1 MRCFLRI
8 DISGFV
14 CKKAFLM
21 LFVFYSTIL
30 SAQTDNTFTG
40 WGAVFASYKLNDK
53 FSIHFDGQIRSND
66 EIENVQSFIIRPGLN
81 YHASKNIVLTIGYA
95 YIENRRVIEMASDM
109 IPEHRIWEQFIYNQ
123 RFKGGHFT
131 SLQHR
136 VRLEER
142 FIGKSYL
149 ENGSIVIDGSEFS
162 LRLRYF
168 LRTIFPLIKTD
179 NFTDGA
185 FVSLQDELFV
195 NLDNAP
201 TLTNGGFFD
210 QNRAYVSFGWR
221 FNSKF
226 DLEMGYMHQYID
238 GRNINV
244 NNNIVQLAAYL
255 RL

>member
-1 MRCFLRI
+1 MSRKGI
-8 DISGFV
+8 
-14 CKKAFLM
+14 LM
-21 LFVFYSTIL
+21 LAFFYSLVL

-40 WGAVFASYKLNDK
+40 WGAVFASYKLNEK
-53 FSIHFDGQIRSND
+53 LSIHFDTQLRSSD
-66 EIENVQSFIIRPGLN
+66 EIEHVQSFIIRPGLN
-81 YHASKNIVLTIGYA
+81 YHASKNVVLTIGYA
-95 YIENRRVIEMASDM
+95 YVGNRRVIETASDM
-109 IPEHRIWEQFIYNQ
+109 VPEHRIWEQFIFNQ

-149 ENGSIVIDGSEFS
+149 ENGSIVNDGSEFS

-179 NFTDGA
+179 NFTNGA

-210 QNRAYVSFGWR
+210 QNRAYISFGWR
-221 FNSKF
+221 FSPKF
-226 DLEMGYMHQYID
+226 DLEAGYMYQYIN
-238 GRNINV
+238 GRNVNV
-244 NNNIVQLAAYL
+244 NNNIIQLAAYL

>member
-1 MRCFLRI
+1 MRYFFDVFIFDFGRKGKLLVFLFFC
-8 DISGFV
+8 SFFV
-14 CKKAFLM
+14 
-21 LFVFYSTIL
+21 

-40 WGAVFASYKLNDK
+40 WGAVFASYKLNEK
-53 FSIHFDGQIRSND
+53 FSIHFDGQLRSTD
-66 EIENVQSFIIRPGLN
+66 ELEHVQSFIIRPGLN

-95 YIENRRVIEMASDM
+95 YVGNRRVVEMVSDM
-109 IPEHRIWEQFIYNQ
+109 VPEHRIWEQFIYNQ

-136 VRLEER
+136 IRLEER

-149 ENGSIVIDGSEFS
+149 KNGSLVNDGSEFS

-168 LRTIFPLIKTD
+168 LRTIFPLQQTE

-210 QNRAYVSFGWR
+210 QNRAYTSLGWR
-221 FNSKF
+221 FNPKF
-226 DLEMGYMHQYID
+226 DLEVGYMYQYIN
-238 GRNINV
+238 GRNVNV
-244 NNNIVQLAAYL
+244 NNNIIQLAAYL

>member
-1 MRCFLRI
+1 MRCFLDV
-8 DISGFV
+8 DISGLV
-14 CKKAFLM
+14 RRKAFLLM
-21 LFVFYSTIL
+21 LLFYSVIL
-30 SAQTDNTFTG
+30 SAQTDDTFTG

-53 FSIHFDGQIRSND
+53 LSVHFDGQLRSTD
-66 EIENVQSFIIRPGLN
+66 EIEHLQSFIIRPGLN

-95 YIENRRVIEMASDM
+95 YIGNRRVIEMVSDM
-109 IPEHRIWEQFIYNQ
+109 IPEHRVWEQFIYNQ

-142 FIGKSYL
+142 FIGKTYF
-149 ENGSIVIDGSEFS
+149 ENGAIVNDGSEFS

-168 LRTIFPLIKTD
+168 LRTLFPLIKTD

-185 FVSLQDELFV
+185 FVSIQDELFV

-210 QNRAYVSFGWR
+210 QNRAYTSFGWR
-221 FNSKF
+221 FNPKF
-226 DLEMGYMHQYID
+226 DLELGYMYQYIN
-238 GRNINV
+238 GRNVNV

>member
-1 MRCFLRI
+1 MRCFL
-8 DISGFV
+8 DFNLSGFV
-14 CKKAFLM
+14 GKKAFLLL
-21 LFVFYSTIL
+21 LFFYSAVL
-30 SAQTDNTFTG
+30 FAQTDNTFTG

-53 FSIHFDGQIRSND
+53 LSVHFDGQLRSTD
-66 EIENVQSFIIRPGLN
+66 EIEHLQSFIIRPGLN
-81 YHASKNIVLTIGYA
+81 YHASKNIILTVGYA
-95 YIENRRVIEMASDM
+95 YVGNRRVIEMVSDM
-109 IPEHRIWEQFIYNQ
+109 VPEHRIWQQFIYNQ

-149 ENGSIVIDGSEFS
+149 ENGSLVNDGSEFS

-185 FVSLQDELFV
+185 FISLQDELFV
-195 NLDNAP
+195 NLDNAT
-201 TLTNGGFFD
+201 TLTNGEFFD
-210 QNRAYVSFGWR
+210 QNRAYASLGWR
-221 FNSKF
+221 FNPKF
-226 DLEMGYMHQYID
+226 DLEVGYMYQYIN
-238 GRNINV
+238 GRNVNV
-244 NNNIVQLAAYL
+244 NNNIIQLAAYL